1 MTRLRYFLPSWTR
14 TGLAPSSS
22 RSLGGEA
29 PNSLERRN
37 HARRIRKFHD
47 LLRAEV
53 GLQSFTPATR
63 SELTF
68 RIIAYMSQGTTLP
81 AGTVII
87 TGTPSGIGN
96 GRSPR
101 VWLKDGDVVRCS
113 ISHGIGS
120 LQNIVEYM
128 K

>member
-1 MTRLRYFLPSWTR
+1 MERVVSY
-14 TGLAPSSS
+14 
-22 RSLGGEA
+22 EA
-29 PNSLERRN
+29 NS
-37 HARRIRKFHD
+37 
-47 LLRAEV
+47 
-53 GLQSFTPATR
+53 
-63 SELTF
+63 

-81 AGTVII
+81 AGSIII

-101 VWLKDGDVVRCS
+101 IWLKDGDGVKCS

-120 LQNIVEYM
+120 LINKIVYE